1 MPRQLSWQSKGL
13 KIPLSAVR
21 FHLEAPYGQ
30 IPERPNGSDCKS
42 DVSDFGGSNPPL
54 STRKETPVR
63 CLFLVV
69 QVVRNPP
76 YLRWLARGAKNKIVR
91 INSTVFERRHF
102 GSVNPPLSVKKGY
115 LYGYPFSLF
124 IGIFVCK
131 NSELFR
137 LRVFLFYRRQGNDK
151 CQSLFVLF
159 IRKFAV
165 HRLDCFFAEI

>member
-102 GSVNPPLSVKKGY
+102 GSVNPPLSVKKGI
-115 LYGYPFSLF
+115 P
-124 IGIFVCK
+124 
-131 NSELFR
+131 
-137 LRVFLFYRRQGNDK
+137 LRVSFFFIYRYFCLQKLGTVSAPSFLILSSAGK
-151 CQSLFVLF
+151 
-159 IRKFAV
+159 
-165 HRLDCFFAEI
+165 